1 MVAHAGHECCPGG
14 LLMGGISMDSIPEN
28 VLADA
33 GAGYW
38 LWPRGAWASASTHC
52 RGFSSCGAGMRCVG
66 VVWFV
71 WFGMLLGFEAT
82 SLLPGEWLPGFFL
95 WGGSWWCSLG

>member
-38 LWPRGAWASASTHC
+38 LWPCGAWASASTHC

-82 SLLPGEWLPGFFL
+82 SLL
-95 WGGSWWCSLG
+95 SW

>member
-52 RGFSSCGAGMRCVG
+52 RGFLLAVLECG
-66 VVWFV
+66 VWVLRGLYGLACCWVLRQQASF
-71 WFGMLLGFEAT
+71 
-82 SLLPGEWLPGFFL
+82 PGEWLLGFFL

>member
-1 MVAHAGHECCPGG
+1 
-14 LLMGGISMDSIPEN
+14 MGGISMDSIPEN

-52 RGFSSCGAGMRCVG
+52 EGFSSCGAGMRCVG

-82 SLLPGEWLPGFFL
+82 SLL
-95 WGGSWWCSLG
+95 SW